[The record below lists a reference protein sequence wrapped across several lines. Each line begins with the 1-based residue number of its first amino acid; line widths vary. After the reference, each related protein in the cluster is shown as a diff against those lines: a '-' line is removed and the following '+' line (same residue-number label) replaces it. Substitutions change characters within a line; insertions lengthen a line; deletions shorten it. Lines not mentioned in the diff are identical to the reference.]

1 MVISLSPE
9 CFKKIYNGSIRAYCH
24 LFFTSTPY
32 PRLHHFWYI
41 YTSPCAFYISTR
53 QNFPRKLLWII

>member
-9 CFKKIYNGSIRAYCH
+9 CFKKIYNGSIRVHCH

-41 YTSPCAFYISTR
+41 TRLLAHFISLQDKT
-53 QNFPRKLLWII
+53 FLASSSG